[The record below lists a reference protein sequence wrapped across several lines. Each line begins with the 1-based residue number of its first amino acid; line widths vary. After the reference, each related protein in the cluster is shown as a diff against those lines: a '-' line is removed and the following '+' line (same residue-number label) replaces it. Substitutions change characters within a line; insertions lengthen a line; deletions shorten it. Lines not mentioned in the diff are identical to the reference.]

1 MGGKA
6 SRDKGANF
14 EREIVNWH
22 KDRGVDA
29 ERIPL
34 SGAVKGNYSG
44 DIKSGPQLALLAE
57 CKRRARAY
65 QDLYDALDQD
75 DSDML
80 FVRRDRGRTL
90 VVLPIETYE
99 AVLEWLGWID
109 KKGQGDDVS

>member
-14 EREIVNWH
+14 AREVVNWH
-22 KDRGVDA
+22 KDRNVEA

-44 DIKSGPQLALLAE
+44 DLKIGPQQALLAE
-57 CKRRARAY
+57 CKRRARAW

-75 DSDML
+75 NSDML
-80 FVRRDRGRTL
+80 FIRKDRERTL
-90 VVLPIETYE
+90 VVLPLETYE
-99 AVLEWLGWID
+99 AFLEWIGW
-109 KKGQGDDVS
+109 KEK

>member
-14 EREIVNWH
+14 EREVVNWH
-22 KDRGVDA
+22 KDRNVEA

-44 DIKSGPQLALLAE
+44 DLKIGPQQALLAE
-57 CKRRARAY
+57 CKRRARAW

-75 DSDML
+75 NSDML
-80 FVRRDRGRTL
+80 VIRKDRERTL
-90 VVLPIETYE
+90 VVLPLETYE
-99 AVLEWLGWID
+99 AFLEWIGW
-109 KKGQGDDVS
+109 KEK